1 MSNDLATKNA
11 WDIAV
16 QEDEPVMPDRPKNW
30 LDRVALLSGNSRAVA
45 EAKAAPAQFQVGKN
59 TFLDREFKALVVAR
73 RPHAIHI
80 QGGSVVME
88 SYDVNED
95 EFQTI
100 QGLEMDPAVKKDS
113 TQSAKAGQDFLLWIE
128 SIGQFAFIHLT
139 STALDNV
146 GEFIGAMP
154 AKGTPPTPVVISSS
168 QRENKRMN
176 FTWRVPRATAD
187 ADLALNGPTVEA
199 LTHALDLFRNPR
211 PQGRDEGEQQEET
224 TAPAKKGRR
233 KSSK

>member
-1 MSNDLATKNA
+1 MTNELATKNA
-11 WDIAV
+11 WDVAV
-16 QEDEPVMPDRPKNW
+16 QDDEPQMPDRPKNW

-59 TFLDREFKALVVAR
+59 IFLDREFKAYVIAR

-80 QGGSVVME
+80 SGGSVVME
-88 SYDVNED
+88 SYDINED

-113 TQSAKAGQDFLLWIE
+113 TQSAKAGQDFLLWID
-128 SIGQFAFIHLT
+128 SIGQAAFIHLT
-139 STALDNV
+139 ATALDNV
-146 GEFIGAMP
+146 GEFIAAMP
-154 AKGTPPTPVVISSS
+154 AKGQAPTPVVIGSS

-187 ADLALNGPTVEA
+187 SDLEMNGPTQEQ
-199 LTHALDLFRNPR
+199 LLHALELFRNPR
-211 PQGRDEGEQQEET
+211 PQGRTEEQQEEKKT
-224 TAPAKKGRR
+224 PAKRGRR